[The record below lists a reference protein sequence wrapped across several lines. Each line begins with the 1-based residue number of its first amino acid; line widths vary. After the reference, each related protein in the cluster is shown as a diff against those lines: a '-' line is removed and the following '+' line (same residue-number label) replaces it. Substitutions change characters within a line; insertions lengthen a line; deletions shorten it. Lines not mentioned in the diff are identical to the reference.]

1 MSALCFLGLVTS
13 AMSDWGPVPAAWAAQ
28 PPPAYAASQ
37 LTDVVCPTAIACEA
51 AGANRTGTL
60 GIVFGT
66 ADGGLHWQRQA
77 LPAGITGISGLACP
91 SATTCDAAGFA
102 KSSGAVLRTTNA
114 GHTWLV
120 QKLPPGATVDA
131 ISCPTVSVCEAV
143 GDSGA
148 LRTTNGGAAWV
159 LQKVPRVA
167 YDLSGIACPR
177 PTKCEAIG
185 WTSGFNPVGVVIG
198 TSNGGATWGSQHIPT
213 KQSPAA
219 ISCASSTTCEIAL
232 SAPFFGGP
240 ATGQA
245 LRTTDGGLTWE
256 QQSIVDGVVASGI
269 SCPALNTCEAVGGT
283 PFSYVA
289 VRTTDGGSTWN
300 LQSLPRPSSSTT
312 LEGQAV
318 ACTSVGTCVLVGS
331 LVAGRSSVGITART
345 SDGGKTWA
353 ISAP

>member
-1 MSALCFLGLVTS
+1 
-13 AMSDWGPVPAAWAAQ
+13 MSDWAPAPAAWAA
-28 PPPAYAASQ
+28 PLPPAYTASQ
-37 LTDVVCPTAIACEA
+37 LTDVVCSTASACEA
-51 AGANRTGTL
+51 AGTNRANTL
-60 GIVFGT
+60 GILFGT
-66 ADGGLHWQRQA
+66 SDGGLHWQRQA
-77 LPAGITGISGLACP
+77 LPAGISGIAGLVCP
-91 SATTCDAAGFA
+91 SATTCEAVGLT
-102 KSSGAVLRTTNA
+102 KSSGAVLRTTNG

-131 ISCPTVSVCEAV
+131 ISCPTVLVCEAV
-143 GDSGA
+143 AESGA

-159 LQKVPRVA
+159 LQKVPTVA
-167 YDLSGIACPR
+167 YNLSGIACPR
-177 PTKCEAIG
+177 VTKCEAFG

-198 TSNGGATWGSQHIPT
+198 TSNGGATWRSQHIPT

-219 ISCASSTTCEIAL
+219 ISCPSSTTCEIAL

-245 LRTTDGGLTWE
+245 LRTTDGGLTW
-256 QQSIVDGVVASGI
+256 QLQSIVDGVVASGI

-283 PFSYVA
+283 PFSYAA
-289 VRTTDGGSTWN
+289 VRTTDGGSTWD

-318 ACTSVGTCVLVGS
+318 ACTSVGSCVLVGS

-345 SDGGKTWA
+345 SDGGRTWA
-353 ISAP
+353 INAP